1 MHIKGPFKQHAPGY
15 LAEKVDR
22 VDRYTEVLHTSRNI
36 MLHRPCSIITP
47 RDAEQKIELLLRGH
61 TRAEQFVGFEDV
73 LYEGLERAPLNSI
86 EYHLADEL
94 FEILGNSVLTVH
106 ERSQAGE
113 CALYV

>member
-47 RDAEQKIELLLRGH
+47 RDAEQKIELLLRGAYKSGAIYRFRGY
-61 TRAEQFVGFEDV
+61 T
-73 LYEGLERAPLNSI
+73 L
-86 EYHLADEL
+86 
-94 FEILGNSVLTVH
+94 
-106 ERSQAGE
+106 
-113 CALYV
+113 